1 MPQVEIKVKGQIDEK
16 WSEWLGD
23 LAITHTE
30 QDKTVLAGPI
40 IDQAAL
46 YGLLSKVRDLGLSLV
61 SVNLSEVVNRE
72 MAT

>member
-16 WSEWLGD
+16 WSEWLDD

-30 QDKTVLAGPI
+30 QDETVLAGPI

-61 SVNLSEVVNRE
+61 SVSLSEEVNRE
-72 MAT
+72 RAT

>member
-30 QDKTVLAGPI
+30 QDETVLAGPI

-46 YGLLSKVRDLGLSLV
+46 YGLLSKVRDLGLSLI

>member
-1 MPQVEIKVKGQIDEK
+1 MPQVEIKVKEQIDEK

-30 QDKTVLAGPI
+30 QDETVLAGPI
-40 IDQAAL
+40 VDQTAL

-72 MAT
+72 RAT